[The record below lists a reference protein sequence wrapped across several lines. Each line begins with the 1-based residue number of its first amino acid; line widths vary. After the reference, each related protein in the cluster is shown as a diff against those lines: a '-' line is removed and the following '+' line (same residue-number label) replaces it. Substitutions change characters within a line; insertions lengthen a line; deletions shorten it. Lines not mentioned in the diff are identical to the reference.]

1 MMPDLSL
8 EPLSGGGRNGEAVYA
23 YRIYDLKSSIAASG
37 TIVFVRRRHSFR
49 IHPCGIP
56 SFWEGQLLNK
66 FNIAL
71 DGPAG
76 AGKSTVARLVANEL
90 GFVYIDTGA
99 MYRAV
104 TWKVLELGIH
114 ADQTAKVIETAKV
127 MDIVLQPGPTGQ
139 QVLVDG
145 EDVTDRIRSA
155 AINANVSLIAQIAEV
170 RELLVSKQKAMAAS
184 KGVVM
189 DGRDIGTQVLPDA
202 EVKIFLTAS
211 ARERAERRYKEMDK
225 PAITVEQ
232 LELEIARRDKLDSER
247 EVSPL
252 VQAQD
257 AVLLDSSNIPLQD
270 VVGKVL
276 ELCRAKVS
284 GGA

>member
-1 MMPDLSL
+1 M
-8 EPLSGGGRNGEAVYA
+8 
-23 YRIYDLKSSIAASG
+23 
-37 TIVFVRRRHSFR
+37 
-49 IHPCGIP
+49 
-56 SFWEGQLLNK
+56 NK

-114 ADQTAKVIETAKV
+114 ADQTAKVIETAKA

-284 GGA
+284 GGT

>member
-1 MMPDLSL
+1 
-8 EPLSGGGRNGEAVYA
+8 
-23 YRIYDLKSSIAASG
+23 
-37 TIVFVRRRHSFR
+37 
-49 IHPCGIP
+49 
-56 SFWEGQLLNK
+56 LNK

-104 TWKVLELGIH
+104 TWKVLELGIL
-114 ADQTAKVIETAKV
+114 ADQTAKVIETAKA

-284 GGA
+284 GGT

>member
-1 MMPDLSL
+1 M
-8 EPLSGGGRNGEAVYA
+8 
-23 YRIYDLKSSIAASG
+23 
-37 TIVFVRRRHSFR
+37 
-49 IHPCGIP
+49 
-56 SFWEGQLLNK
+56 NK

-104 TWKVLELGIH
+104 TWKVLELGIL
-114 ADQTAKVIETAKV
+114 ADQTAKVIETAKA

-276 ELCRAKVS
+276 ELCRAKVT
-284 GGA
+284 GGT

>member
-1 MMPDLSL
+1 
-8 EPLSGGGRNGEAVYA
+8 
-23 YRIYDLKSSIAASG
+23 
-37 TIVFVRRRHSFR
+37 
-49 IHPCGIP
+49 
-56 SFWEGQLLNK
+56 LNK

-104 TWKVLELGIH
+104 TWKVLELGID
-114 ADQTAKVIETAKV
+114 ADQTAKVIETAKA

-225 PAITVEQ
+225 PTITVEQ

-284 GGA
+284 GGT

>member
-1 MMPDLSL
+1 M
-8 EPLSGGGRNGEAVYA
+8 
-23 YRIYDLKSSIAASG
+23 
-37 TIVFVRRRHSFR
+37 
-49 IHPCGIP
+49 
-56 SFWEGQLLNK
+56 NK

-104 TWKVLELGIH
+104 TWKVLELGIL
-114 ADQTAKVIETAKV
+114 ADQTDKVIETAKA

-284 GGA
+284 GGT

>member
-1 MMPDLSL
+1 
-8 EPLSGGGRNGEAVYA
+8 
-23 YRIYDLKSSIAASG
+23 
-37 TIVFVRRRHSFR
+37 
-49 IHPCGIP
+49 
-56 SFWEGQLLNK
+56 LNK

-104 TWKVLELGIH
+104 TWKVLELGIL
-114 ADQTAKVIETAKV
+114 ADQTDKVIETAKA

-284 GGA
+284 GGT